1 MTSTLSQVGELIL
14 ESRIGVGFTAE
25 VYKGIW
31 TRRGDTVPRRGD
43 VAVALR
49 RGPGTGGG
57 TWRGKSGRNP
67 REKWGNPENCENLG
81 KILEKSWKQLLKILE
96 KSWETSKHLEKWYGR
111 VFKKENSQ
119 W

>member
-31 TRRGDTVPRRGD
+31 TRRGDTVPRRG
-43 VAVALR
+43 VATGTGD
-49 RGPGTGGG
+49 RGPVEG
-57 TWRGKSGRNP
+57 RGVENP
-67 REKWGNPENCENLG
+67 GETLG
-81 KILEKSWKQLLKILE
+81 KNGEIQKTVKILE

-111 VFKKENSQ
+111 VSKKENSQ

>member
-43 VAVALR
+43 GD
-49 RGPGTGGG
+49 RGPVEG
-57 TWRGKSGRNP
+57 RGVENP
-67 REKWGNPENCENLG
+67 GETLG
-81 KILEKSWKQLLKILE
+81 KNGEIQKTVKILE
-96 KSWETSKHLEKWYGR
+96 KSWETSKYLEKWYGR

>member
-43 VAVALR
+43 GD

-57 TWRGKSGRNP
+57 TWCGKSWRNP
-67 REKWGNPENCENLG
+67 REKWGNPENCQNLG
-81 KILEKSWKQLLKILE
+81 KILGNF
-96 KSWETSKHLEKWYGR
+96 ETSGKMVR
-111 VFKKENSQ
+111 
-119 W
+119 

>member
-43 VAVALR
+43 VA
-49 RGPGTGGG
+49 GTGDR
-57 TWRGKSGRNP
+57 WRDVA
-67 REKWGNPENCENLG
+67 W
-81 KILEKSWKQLLKILE
+81 KIRAKP
-96 KSWETSKHLEKWYGR
+96 
-111 VFKKENSQ
+111 
-119 W
+119 